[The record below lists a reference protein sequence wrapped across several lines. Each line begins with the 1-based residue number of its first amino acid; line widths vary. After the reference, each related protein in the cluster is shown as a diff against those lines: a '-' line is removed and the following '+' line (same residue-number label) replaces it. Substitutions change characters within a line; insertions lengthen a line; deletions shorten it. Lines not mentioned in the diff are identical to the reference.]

1 MSDYISDWL
10 ITDWLIGI
18 SNTDADGV
26 TMYRFRGTRKDVKE
40 LLVKLA
46 AQDREKDPDGYDH
59 GTELVEHV
67 QEDGPHKYQAYTVFA
82 DSHIDYTAQ
91 EFCDVRFLN
100 DDGMVVG

>member
-1 MSDYISDWL
+1 MSDYITDWL

-82 DSHIDYTAQ
+82 DLHIDYTAQ
-91 EFCDVRFLN
+91 EFCDISYIDV
-100 DDGMVVG
+100 DDKIFN

>member
-1 MSDYISDWL
+1 MSDYITDWL

-18 SNTDADGV
+18 SNTDADSV

-82 DSHIDYTAQ
+82 DSRIDYTAQ

>member
-1 MSDYISDWL
+1 MSDY

-46 AQDREKDPDGYDH
+46 A
-59 GTELVEHV
+59 
-67 QEDGPHKYQAYTVFA
+67 
-82 DSHIDYTAQ
+82 
-91 EFCDVRFLN
+91 
-100 DDGMVVG
+100 

>member
-1 MSDYISDWL
+1 MSDYITDWL
-10 ITDWLIGI
+10 ITNWLIGI
-18 SNTDADGV
+18 SNTDADDKK
-26 TMYRFRGTRKDVKE
+26 RVKE

-67 QEDGPHKYQAYTVFA
+67 QEDGPHKYQAYTIFA

>member
-1 MSDYISDWL
+1 MSDYITDWL

-40 LLVKLA
+40 LLAKLA

-59 GTELVEHV
+59 GTELIEHV
-67 QEDGPHKYQAYTVFA
+67 QEDGPYKYQAYTVFA

-91 EFCDVRFLN
+91 EICDVRFLN
-100 DDGMVVG
+100 DDGMVMG